1 LLAEGTCDF
10 VPTTGKR
17 LKGKKKMLL
26 DEKGFCKKR
35 FVLKDC
41 FKNKNRNKD
50 KPSEGLG
57 SHMKVLR
64 KF

>member
-35 FVLKDC
+35 FALKDY
-41 FKNKNRNKD
+41 FKNKRDKD
-50 KPSEGLG
+50 KPSKG
-57 SHMKVLR
+57 SECCMKS
-64 KF
+64 